1 MTPNDRRY
9 SKTHEW
15 IKLDDDIAIIGITNY
30 AQEMLGDITYVELPS
45 IGEAFEQD
53 DECGVIESVKAASDI
68 FMPIDGEV
76 VEVNTKLEK
85 HPNLINK
92 SPYEQGWII
101 KIKNFK
107 IHQYNHLMDSSE
119 YEAFL
124 ETEEMK
130 DDVEEDIEEEQL

>member
-1 MTPNDRRY
+1 MTPDDRKY

-15 IKLDDDIAIIGITNY
+15 IKLDDDIAIIGITDY
-30 AQEMLGDITYVELPS
+30 AQEMLGEITYVELPQ
-45 IGEAFEQD
+45 IGEVFEQD

-68 FMPIDGEV
+68 FMPVGGEV

-92 SPYEQGWII
+92 SPYEQGWLI

-107 IHQYNHLMDSSE
+107 VQQYNHLMDADE

-124 ETEEMK
+124 ETEE
-130 DDVEEDIEEEQL
+130 EEEKELTEGEEEL